1 MQVTVS
7 GIMIDPTHMILYDNV
22 NCVGAMMISTDGVY
36 IGSIGTCKLSIDI
49 VEPLAIKGR
58 IIFGNAHSG
67 IRRRTPFSIVYLTL
81 VNLSRECI

>member
-7 GIMIDPTHMILYDNV
+7 GIMIDPTHMILYDNI
-22 NCVGAMMISTDGVY
+22 NCVGAKIISTDGVY

-67 IRRRTPFSIVYLTL
+67 IRHTAAHTILYCLPHFSQPQL
-81 VNLSRECI
+81 